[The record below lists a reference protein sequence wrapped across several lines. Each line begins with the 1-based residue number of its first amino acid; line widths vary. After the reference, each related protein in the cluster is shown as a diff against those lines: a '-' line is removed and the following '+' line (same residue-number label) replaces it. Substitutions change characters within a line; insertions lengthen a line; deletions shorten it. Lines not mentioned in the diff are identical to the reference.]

1 MSDNKAVKPSAKHA
15 RQPEDCN
22 RLLLA
27 ALEAGDIETSVLL
40 YEPTAVL
47 FKKSGETM
55 TGHEAIRKNNAALIA
70 LKPTFYI
77 EEIVT
82 TVNGDQTLATT
93 RMKASLKG
101 TKPDGAPVS
110 GAIRSLEVLRKQ
122 QDGSWRY
129 VIDDPFGSMRA
140 DMEQASLS

>member
-1 MSDNKAVKPSAKHA
+1 MMTDNKPVRSSADDA

-22 RLLLA
+22 RILLA

-47 FKKSGETM
+47 FKKSGATM
-55 TGHEAIRKNNAALIA
+55 TGHDAIRENNAALIA
-70 LKPTFYI
+70 LKPIFHV

-82 TVNGDQTLATT
+82 TVNGDQTIATT
-93 RMKASLKG
+93 RMKASLAG
-101 TKPDGAPVS
+101 TKADGAPVS
-110 GAIRSLEVLRKQ
+110 GVISSLEVLRKQ
-122 QDGSWRY
+122 HDGVWRY

-140 DMEQASLS
+140 AMDQR

>member
-1 MSDNKAVKPSAKHA
+1 MTDNKPVEASADGA
-15 RQPEDCN
+15 RQPEACN

-55 TGHEAIRKNNAALIA
+55 TGHDAIRDNNAALIA
-70 LKPTFYI
+70 LKPTFLI

-82 TVNGDQTLATT
+82 TLNGDQSIATT

-101 TKPDGAPVS
+101 TKADGAPVS
-110 GAIRSLEVLRKQ
+110 GTINSLEVLRKQ
-122 QDGSWRY
+122 QDGTWRY

-140 DMEQASLS
+140 GMDKR

>member
-1 MSDNKAVKPSAKHA
+1 MMTDNKPARSGADDA

-22 RLLLA
+22 RILLA

-47 FKKSGETM
+47 FKKSGATM
-55 TGHEAIRKNNAALIA
+55 TGHDAIRENNAALIA
-70 LKPTFYI
+70 LKPTFHI

-82 TVNGDQTLATT
+82 TMNGDQTIATT
-93 RMKASLKG
+93 RMKATLAG
-101 TKPDGAPVS
+101 TKADGAPVS
-110 GAIRSLEVLRKQ
+110 GAISSLEVLRKQ

-140 DMEQASLS
+140 SMDQR